1 MILTSTLLPAAMAL
15 GTALPAQDGASK
27 NAPANPALQRALD
40 TISADEIK
48 ADLMF
53 VASDEMAGR
62 DSPSPQLKV
71 AARFIRSRLMRFGFV
86 PAAPDDSYLY
96 EWQINST
103 GFDPAG
109 SSAEVVAGGRTISF
123 AYDADYLFPDWG
135 SLGKREVSGEVVFG
149 GDMSADTLDEIDVEG
164 RWVLSATG
172 KGVSRRRRRGL
183 EKAGALGVLVLPAA
197 DAEKSVEETFRPNA
211 SRMTGTRLSFDGGGR
226 SRARTGFP
234 IVHLK
239 EGPAGRLPMEAV
251 EAASPGDVLSGW
263 RMTER
268 CSYGDL
274 GKVTLENVV
283 GLWPGSDPKLKNEVI
298 ILSAHYDHV
307 GVGSDGQVYN
317 GADDNGSGTCGMLAL
332 AEALKEYGPMRRSV
346 MLMWVSAEEKGLLGS
361 EAWTK
366 DPYLP
371 EGMKALCNINIDMIG
386 RNASNEFLIT
396 PTRKHKAYS
405 ALTRVAEAN
414 ASLEG
419 FDKIGSADAY
429 WARSDH
435 ANFERNMGLPVAF
448 LFCDVHEDYH
458 KPTDTPDKINY
469 DKMRRICRLVVRMLE
484 ALQIDRPKF

>member
-1 MILTSTLLPAAMAL
+1 
-15 GTALPAQDGASK
+15 
-27 NAPANPALQRALD
+27 
-40 TISADEIK
+40 
-48 ADLMF
+48 
-53 VASDEMAGR
+53 
-62 DSPSPQLKV
+62 
-71 AARFIRSRLMRFGFV
+71 MRE
-86 PAAPDDSYLY
+86 L
-96 EWQINST
+96 
-103 GFDPAG
+103 
-109 SSAEVVAGGRTISF
+109 
-123 AYDADYLFPDWG
+123 
-135 SLGKREVSGEVVFG
+135 SGEVVFG
-149 GDMSADTLDEIDVEG
+149 GDMSSSTLDDIDVEG

-197 DAEKSVEETFRPNA
+197 DAEETVEETFRANA

-226 SRARTGFP
+226 TRAGFP

-239 EGPAGRLPMEAV
+239 EGPAGRLPMEEV

-268 CSYGDL
+268 CSYGDQ

-307 GVGSDGQVYN
+307 GVGSDGKIYN

-371 EGMKALCNINIDMIG
+371 RHEGPLQHQHRHDRPEREQRVPHHADQEAQGLQ
-386 RNASNEFLIT
+386 R
-396 PTRKHKAYS
+396 
-405 ALTRVAEAN
+405 LTRVAEAN
-414 ASLEG
+414 VLEG

-429 WARSDH
+429 WARSTTRTSS
-435 ANFERNMGLPVAF
+435 ATWACRGVPVLRRPRGLPQADGHAGQDR
-448 LFCDVHEDYH
+448 LRQDAPHL
-458 KPTDTPDKINY
+458 PTRDPHA
-469 DKMRRICRLVVRMLE
+469 RG
-484 ALQIDRPKF
+484 AADRP

>member
-15 GTALPAQDGASK
+15 GTVLPAQETTAATDG
-27 NAPANPALQRALD
+27 PVNPALQRALD

-71 AARFIRSRLMRFGFV
+71 AARFIRSRLMRYGFQ

-96 EWQINST
+96 EWQINSI
-103 GFDPAG
+103 GFDPAKAG
-109 SSAEVVAGGRTISF
+109 AEIVAGGRTMSF
-123 AYDADYLFPDWG
+123 SYDGDYLFPDWG
-135 SLGKREVSGEVVFG
+135 SLGEREVSGEVVFG
-149 GDMSADTLDEIDVEG
+149 GDMSADTIAELDVEG

-172 KGVSRRRRRGL
+172 KALSRKRRRAL
-183 EKAGALGVLVLPAA
+183 EKSGALGVLVLPDA
-197 DAEKSVEETFRPNA
+197 DAEKTVEETFRPNA
-211 SRMTGTRLSFDGGGR
+211 SRMTRTRLSFDGAGR
-226 SRARTGFP
+226 TRAGFP
-234 IVHLK
+234 ILHLK
-239 EGPAGRLPMEAV
+239 EGPAARLPMGDI

-268 CSYGDL
+268 CSYGDQ
-274 GKVTLENVV
+274 GKVTLENVC
-283 GLWPGSDPKLKNEVI
+283 GLWPGSDPVLKNEVI

-307 GVGSDGQVYN
+307 GVGGDGQIYN

-366 DPYLP
+366 DPYMP
-371 EGMKALCNINIDMIG
+371 KGMKALCNINIDMIG

-396 PTRKHKAYS
+396 PTKDHKAYS
-405 ALTRVAEAN
+405 ALTQVAEAN
-414 ASLEG
+414 AGLEG

-429 WARSDH
+429 WSRSDH
-435 ANFERNMGLPVAF
+435 ANFERNMGIPVAF

-458 KPTDTPDKINY
+458 KPTDTPEKINY

-484 ALQIDRPKF
+484 ALQIDKPKF